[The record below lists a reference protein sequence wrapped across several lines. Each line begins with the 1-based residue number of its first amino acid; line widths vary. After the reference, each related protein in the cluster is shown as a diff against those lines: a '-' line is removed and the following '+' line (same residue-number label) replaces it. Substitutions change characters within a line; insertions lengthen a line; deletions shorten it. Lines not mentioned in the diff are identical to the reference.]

1 MDTPVKEKIEKIEK
15 KEAKTDYKVIGTRPI
30 RHDGVDKV
38 TGRAVYGADFKL
50 PGLLYGKVLR
60 SPHAHARIK
69 SIDTS
74 AAEALPGVKAVIC
87 GKDFPAAD
95 NKTAAAGEGAVN
107 FSHLSRNLMAQDKV
121 LYHGHVVAAVA
132 AINIHIAEEALALIK
147 VDYEVLPPLM
157 EVREAMKDANI
168 ILPEIRT
175 NELGTSKGDKPSNIA
190 EHIQHKRGDV
200 SKGFADAAF
209 IVEREFVTG
218 TVHQGYIEP
227 QNATAH
233 WNADDY
239 LSVWASTQAAFD
251 GRREIS
257 EILKK
262 PISEIRYTPTEI
274 GGGFGGKLNVY
285 LEPLAAMLSKKAGFK
300 PVKLTMSRDEVLKA
314 TGPSSASYITVKMG
328 ADKNGKLTAMQTML
342 AYEAGAFPGSPM
354 SSAVGVI
361 FAPFNCENVL
371 IDGYDV
377 LVNKPKAQAYRAPGG
392 TNAAFASESVADELA
407 EKLGMDPL
415 KFRYING
422 VQEGDRRADGPT
434 YARIG
439 YLETVQAAMMHNH
452 YNSPLP
458 APRAP
463 HLKVGRG
470 VGSGFWFNWGG
481 KSSATAS
488 VNPDGTVNFVEG
500 STDIGGSRTSL
511 SMQLAEVLGIRAED
525 IKPVVVGTDQVGYN
539 DASAGSRTTFGSGWA
554 AYKLGQSIQA
564 QMKERAALLWECKAD
579 EIDVEGNTYINKRTE
594 NSITFKELCE
604 KLDDTGGPMTA
615 SASVDT
621 TAFGAA
627 FATHI
632 ADVEVDIETGKVQ
645 ILRYTAAQD
654 VGKAIH
660 PSYVEGQI
668 QGGVAQGA
676 GWGLHEE
683 YVYSKEGLLLNASL
697 LDYRMFTALDLPM
710 IEAVIVEVPNP
721 GHPFGV
727 RGVGEVPI
735 VPPAGAIANAIHN
748 ATGVR
753 MAVLPMNPRNV
764 MSALGKI

>member
-1 MDTPVKEKIEKIEK
+1 MDTPVIEK
-15 KEAKTDYKVIGTRPI
+15 KDKEKKVDYKVIGTRPI

-50 PGLLYGKVLR
+50 QGLLFGKVLR

-74 AAEALPGVKAVIC
+74 AAEKLPGVKAVIC
-87 GKDFPAAD
+87 GTDFPAAD
-95 NKTAAAGEGAVN
+95 NKLEATGEGVVN
-107 FSHLSRNLMAQDKV
+107 FSYLSRNIMAQDKV
-121 LYHGHVVAAVA
+121 LYHGHAVAAVA
-132 AINIHIAEEALALIK
+132 AINIHVAEEALALIK
-147 VDYEVLPPLM
+147 VEYEVLAPLLD
-157 EVREAMKDANI
+157 VREAMKDANI
-168 ILPEIRT
+168 LLPEIRT
-175 NELGTSKGDKPSNIA
+175 NELGASKGDKPSNVA
-190 EHIQHKRGDV
+190 EHLQHKRGDV
-200 SKGFADAAF
+200 EQGFAAAAF
-209 IVEREFVTG
+209 VVEREFVTG

-227 QNATAH
+227 QNATAL
-233 WNADDY
+233 WNADNY
-239 LSVWASTQAAFD
+239 LSVWTTTQAAFD
-251 GRREIS
+251 ERRELS

-262 PISEIRYTPTEI
+262 PISEIRVTPLEI

-285 LEPLAAMLSKKAGFK
+285 LEPLAAMLSKKAGHK
-300 PVKLTMSRDEVLKA
+300 PVKMWMSRDEVLKA
-314 TGPSSASYITVKMG
+314 TGPTSASYIKVKMG
-328 ADKNGKLTAMQTML
+328 ADKNGKLTAMQTFM
-342 AYEAGAFPGSPM
+342 AFEAGAFPGSPVG
-354 SSAVGVI
+354 AAAGVI
-361 FAPFNCENVL
+361 FAPYNCENVL

-392 TNAAFASESVADELA
+392 TNAAFASEVVVDELA
-407 EKLGMDPL
+407 AKFGMDPL

-439 YLETVQAAMMHNH
+439 FLETVQAAMMHNH

-470 VGSGFWFNWGG
+470 VASGFWFNWGG

-500 STDIGGSRTSL
+500 STDIGGSRTGL
-511 SMQLAEVLGIRAED
+511 AMQLAEVLGIRAED
-525 IKPVVVGTDQVGYN
+525 VKPVVVGTDQVGYN
-539 DASAGSRTTFGSGWA
+539 DATGGSRTTFGSGWA

-564 QMKERAALLWECKAD
+564 QMKERAALLWECKPED
-579 EIDVEGNTYINKRTE
+579 VTVEGNTYIQLREEK
-594 NSITFKELCE
+594 SITFKELCE

-615 SASVDT
+615 SSSVDT
-621 TAFGAA
+621 TQFGAA

-632 ADVEVDIETGKVQ
+632 ADVEVDTETGKVQ
-645 ILRYTAAQD
+645 ILRYTATQD

-676 GWGLHEE
+676 GWALHEE

-748 ATGVR
+748 AIGKRVD
-753 MAVLPMNPRNV
+753 VLPMNPRNV
-764 MSALGKI
+764 LTALGTI